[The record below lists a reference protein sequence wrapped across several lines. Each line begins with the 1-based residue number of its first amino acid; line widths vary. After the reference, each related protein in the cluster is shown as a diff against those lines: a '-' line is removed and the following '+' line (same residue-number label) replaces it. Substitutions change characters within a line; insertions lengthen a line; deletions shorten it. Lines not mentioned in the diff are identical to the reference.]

1 MKQTLTVKRSDG
13 TEVNLH
19 SLTKKVLEK
28 ALNNPQDEVML
39 LAMESGTMAMGAV
52 ISKDP
57 KLQAALL
64 LGGQDLADWFL
75 NFYLLGT
82 MMAQTIERNG
92 LDLEVVNEDVNEHS
106 SKETSDRDSQT
117 NSTSTD

>member
-1 MKQTLTVKRSDG
+1 VKRSDG